1 MKIRNSLRFRIICG
15 FCLFGAILSVSYG
28 IIVYVSLDM
37 IDDHLIDSR
46 LSQEVEQLLTH
57 FRENLGQS
65 FPSSQH
71 IQVFTGTD
79 AMPKDLQEALQFLPE
94 GLHERY
100 INKEEYH
107 VAVQLVPELLEPV
120 YLLYDVGTLE
130 FTEKRKVGIALLLS
144 MGVLLVV
151 ALGLWIGL
159 WMSRRVIA
167 PISQLADRVRGLDPE
182 DFPTDLP
189 ERVYDDEVGVL
200 AVALTDSMKRIN
212 TYVAREKQF
221 SRDASHE
228 LRTPVTVIRGAVEIL
243 ESSQVNS
250 DPVLQRPLARIR
262 RAVSDM
268 ENIIESLLWLAHHE
282 ALSENRVTCRPGA
295 IIKEVIEQN
304 RNLFRE
310 NPVDVD
316 YIAEADPELRAPPA
330 IFRIIIVNLIQNAF
344 RYTVEGKIT
353 VRICADRVTISDT
366 GVGIDVCD
374 LPSITE
380 PHKRGC
386 KSCGFGLGLAIVKR
400 LCSRFNWEFAIDSEP
415 GSGTT
420 VQLIFPPS

>member
-79 AMPKDLQEALQFLPE
+79 AMPKDFQEALQFLPE

-200 AVALTDSMKRIN
+200 AVALTDSMKRVN

-420 VQLIFPPS
+420 VHLIFPSS